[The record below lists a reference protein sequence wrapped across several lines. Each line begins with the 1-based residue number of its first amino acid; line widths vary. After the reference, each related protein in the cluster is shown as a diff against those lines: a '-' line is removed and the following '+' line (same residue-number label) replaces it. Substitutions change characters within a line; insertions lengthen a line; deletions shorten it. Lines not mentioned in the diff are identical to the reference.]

1 MKRIKSLEVVC
12 LSLLMAGVGL
22 TITAC
27 SSDDD
32 QAKDEKRDWYADQ
45 KLEVVT
51 NHPGTVHYDEEL
63 QKWYIDY
70 LQNKHEGDVER
81 FYPDELPSDVRVEGL
96 PVVCSGNIYDF
107 RRSGNDMI
115 PYRPNDYFISLL
127 DIAECDDLQPLQDT
141 ESEIVQFLDDAL
153 MVEMIVGGGEVSGH
167 CQFNFPGS
175 TLEEMLADTCFV
187 INNQAQLAS
196 LYIGQNTIPEIDF
209 SKYTLVIGRAHMP
222 SSGES
227 LIYHDISADKQTL
240 NLFIKQYSAGLAAIY
255 FEYYWGLYPKF
266 EGDRLIC
273 KRIISTKIVN

>member
-12 LSLLMAGVGL
+12 LSLLMAGIGL

-32 QAKDEKRDWYADQ
+32 QAKDEKLDWYADQ

-96 PVVCSGNIYDF
+96 PVVCSGNIYDI

-115 PYRPNDYFISLL
+115 PYRPNDYYLSLL

-141 ESEIVQFLDDAL
+141 ESEIAQFLDDAL
-153 MVEMIVGGGEVSGH
+153 MVEMKVGWGEASGH

-187 INNQAQLAS
+187 INNQAQLTA

-227 LIYHDISADKQTL
+227 LIYHDISADRQTL
-240 NLFIKQYSAGLAAIY
+240 NLFIKQYSAGLSAIY

-273 KRIISTKIVN
+273 KRIISTKVVN

>member
-1 MKRIKSLEVVC
+1 MKRIKSLEVLC
-12 LSLLMAGVGL
+12 LSLLMVGIGL

-32 QAKDEKRDWYADQ
+32 QAKDEKIYMYADL

-51 NHPGTVHYDEEL
+51 NHPGIVHYDEEL

-70 LQNKHEGDVER
+70 LQNKHEGDAER

-115 PYRPNDYFISLL
+115 PYRPNDYYISLL
-127 DIAECDDLQPLQDT
+127 DIAECDHVQPLQDT
-141 ESEIVQFLDDAL
+141 EPEIAKFLDDAL
-153 MVEMIVGGGEVSGH
+153 MVEMIVGGGPSGH

-222 SSGES
+222 SSGEL
-227 LIYHDISADKQTL
+227 LIYHDISAARQTL
-240 NLFIKQYSAGLAAIY
+240 NLFIKQYSAGLSAIY

-273 KRIISTKIVN
+273 KRIISTKVVE

>member
-12 LSLLMAGVGL
+12 LSLLVVVAGLG
-22 TITAC
+22 ITAC
-27 SSDDD
+27 SSDD
-32 QAKDEKRDWYADQ
+32 QTKEEKLDLYADQ

-70 LQNKHEGDVER
+70 LQNKPEGDAER
-81 FYPDELPSDVRVEGL
+81 FYPGELPSNVRVEGL

-115 PYRPNDYFISLL
+115 PYRPNDYYISLL

-141 ESEIVQFLDDAL
+141 EPEIAKFLDDAL
-153 MVEMIVGGGEVSGH
+153 MVEMIVGGGPSGR
-167 CQFNFPGS
+167 CQFDFPGS

-187 INNQAQLAS
+187 INDQAQLAS
-196 LYIGQNTIPEIDF
+196 LYIGQNTIPELDF

-227 LIYHDISADKQTL
+227 LIYHDISADRQTL
-240 NLFIKQYSAGLAAIY
+240 NLFIKQYSAGLTAIY

-266 EGDRLIC
+266 EGDKLIC
-273 KRIISTKIVN
+273 KRIISTKIVE

>member
-1 MKRIKSLEVVC
+1 MKRIKSLELVC
-12 LSLLMAGVGL
+12 LSLLMAVVGL
-22 TITAC
+22 GMTAC

-32 QAKDEKRDWYADQ
+32 DQTKEEKLDLYADQ

-70 LQNKHEGDVER
+70 LQNKPEGDAER
-81 FYPDELPSDVRVEGL
+81 FYPGELPSNVRVEGL

-115 PYRPNDYFISLL
+115 PYRPNDYYISLL

-141 ESEIVQFLDDAL
+141 EPEIAKFLDDAL
-153 MVEMIVGGGEVSGH
+153 MVVIILGGGPSGH
-167 CQFNFPGS
+167 CQFDFPGS
-175 TLEEMLADTCFV
+175 TFEEMLADTCFV